1 MHEAGL
7 GCSSWGHVCPFPRA
21 VSWAQSCSAH
31 INVDSVIV
39 ASTSYSY
46 IHLHQISIS
55 MYLFICINI
64 TADMYYVVRN
74 SIICL
79 VVLQSQ
85 C

>member
-7 GCSSWGHVCPFPRA
+7 GCISSSWGRVCPFPRA
-21 VSWAQSCSAH
+21 VSCSAH